1 MSQIRSELLN
11 QAILRLASL
20 PLAEQDRAAIEILAD
35 ICPEEEW
42 VLLVASEPY
51 QRWLATQ
58 TADIGADTS
67 KPAPKLGFS
76 AGTTNA

>member
-1 MSQIRSELLN
+1 MDQTRSELLD
-11 QAILRLASL
+11 QAILRLVSL

-35 ICPEEEW
+35 LCPEEEW

-58 TADIGADTS
+58 TVEIEADTS
-67 KPAPKLGFS
+67 KPA
-76 AGTTNA
+76 A